1 MFKNF
6 RNEWNYKS
14 ADWNNTL
21 FGTHLKQYIWDGENA
36 LEEKIPYKFIVKN
49 KNSLVTYKLDNIKMI
64 NYLESESIINK
75 DNNTS
80 LIKMDEDDDD
90 SETTDCNE
98 YMK

>member
-21 FGTHLKQYIWDGENA
+21 FGTHLKQFIWDGENE

-49 KNSLVTYKLDNIKMI
+49 KTV
-64 NYLESESIINK
+64 
-75 DNNTS
+75 
-80 LIKMDEDDDD
+80 
-90 SETTDCNE
+90 
-98 YMK
+98 